1 MTTTTA
7 FQRLLSDAKKQW
19 KPFRVEDILLVAPTR
34 RENPCAH
41 NTAAEYE
48 ATLRQFRVDLAPR
61 YQPRDGLT
69 FCNIFIS
76 DATLALGCELPHLV
90 DGKEQRMNDMIET
103 VRDHNDW
110 VQMNDEYAIAAAN
123 EGRPTLAVW
132 HSGGNGPG
140 HGAFVLPQE
149 MPISLAAVKLAQ
161 AGAACGYGLSLGGCF
176 GRKKRKEVEFWVH
189 G

>member
-1 MTTTTA
+1 MTTTA
-7 FQRLLSDAKKQW
+7 FQRLLSDSKKQW
-19 KPFRVEDILLVAPTR
+19 KSFRLEDIPVR
-34 RENPCAH
+34 GSI
-41 NTAAEYE
+41 YE
-48 ATLRQFRVDLAPR
+48 AALRQFRVDLAPR

-90 DGKEQRMNDMIET
+90 DGKEQRMNDLIET
-103 VRDHNDW
+103 VRDSDDW
-110 VQMNDEYAIAAAN
+110 VQVSDEKHAVAKAND
-123 EGRPTLAVW
+123 GHPTLVLW

-140 HGAFVLPQE
+140 HGAFVMPQE

-161 AGAACGYGLSLGGCF
+161 AGATCGYNLSLGGCF

-189 G
+189 R

>member
-7 FQRLLSDAKKQW
+7 FRRLLSDAKKQW
-19 KPFRVEDILLVAPTR
+19 KPFRLEDIPVISPAVCKP
-34 RENPCAH
+34 PFV
-41 NTAAEYE
+41 YE

-90 DGKEQRMNDMIET
+90 DGKEQRMNDLIET
-103 VRDHNDW
+103 VRDHDDW
-110 VQMNDEYAIAAAN
+110 LQQFSFEYAVAAASA
-123 EGRPTLAVW
+123 GIPTLALW

-140 HGAFVLPQE
+140 HGAFVMPQE

>member
-19 KPFRVEDILLVAPTR
+19 KPFRWEDIPNIPMLFRSPSL
-34 RENPCAH
+34 
-41 NTAAEYE
+41 YE
-48 ATLRQFRVDLAPR
+48 AALRQFRVDLAPR

-103 VRDHNDW
+103 VRDHDDW
-110 VQMNDEYAIAAAN
+110 HPFMHFDGAVRAAN
-123 EGRPTLAVW
+123 AGVPTLVLW

-140 HGAFVLPQE
+140 HGAFVMPQE
-149 MPISLAAVKLAQ
+149 MPVSLAAVKLAQ

>member
-1 MTTTTA
+1 MTTTA
-7 FQRLLSDAKKQW
+7 FQRMLSDSKKQW
-19 KPFRVEDILLVAPTR
+19 KSFR
-34 RENPCAH
+34 REDLMLAVPVPV
-41 NTAAEYE
+41 TVGIYE
-48 ATLRQFRVDLAPR
+48 ACLRQFRVDLAPR

-90 DGKEQRMNDMIET
+90 DGKEQRMNDLIET
-103 VRDHNDW
+103 VRDSEDW
-110 VQMNDEYAIAAAN
+110 VQQFSYENAVAVAN
-123 EGRPTLAVW
+123 AGMPSLVLW

-140 HGAFVLPQE
+140 HGAFVMPQE

-189 G
+189 R

>member
-19 KPFRVEDILLVAPTR
+19 KPFRLEDIPLRVGLYRSSYSPA
-34 RENPCAH
+34 
-41 NTAAEYE
+41 YE
-48 ATLRQFRVDLAPR
+48 AVLRQFRVDLAPR

-69 FCNIFIS
+69 WCNIFIS

-90 DGKEQRMNDMIET
+90 DGKEQRMNDLIET

-123 EGRPTLAVW
+123 EGRPTLALW

-161 AGAACGYGLSLGGCF
+161 AGAACGYGLALGGCF